1 MHAVSG
7 KTELFENVNID
18 WNLISDEHLYELDYS
33 DDDLDAGAQVRVTHF
48 IQLSLTKL
56 QTMVWL
62 TTLGIFNLKKYFQY
76 NWLMHMDDDWLEL
89 SSLIQ

>member
-33 DDDLDAGAQVRVTHF
+33 DDDLDAGAQVNIDHF
-48 IQLSLTKL
+48 IQLSLTKA
-56 QTMVWL
+56 QT
-62 TTLGIFNLKKYFQY
+62 N
-76 NWLMHMDDDWLEL
+76 
-89 SSLIQ
+89 SSLKNIFYTMD